1 MQNRKYRK
9 AILLSSLAI
18 AACAAVMVGTTYA
31 LFSQQKDFA
40 NVTANNAK
48 INVWTTTRL
57 MSGFSVVNG
66 TQKSLTA
73 QSDGSFKFNNGGTA
87 KLDDKGGV
95 VFTNAVAGDKVL
107 VWVTAKNASE
117 VKTQW
122 KFLFNS
128 DNANVKVTVCYDFT
142 MYHDITERLY
152 YNSADLVAAGS
163 DAATL
168 QGCYVSS
175 EATGAATGTTSFDGN
190 AVFATSIERKVSS
203 LENWESAITS
213 LGGLENQVYT
223 LTDDITLGTK
233 GGTDADAGKELFF
246 TPAEG
251 KETTVVINGN
261 GHKIYLEGDPTG
273 AVRKGDGEINSSGFG
288 FHPRKTAMDGV
299 ENTNVEKTIGK
310 TRIVLRNVTLINGKT
325 ANNTSEGG
333 WLQPYLGI
341 HAYLDASTIDVLNS
355 TIDGGIF
362 LVGNAYFTYTTF
374 QYSDGLGDPSNR
386 YLCVAMGDLTGSGT
400 YTFYSCN
407 FTGRVVNS
415 TQKLYGMLYVCGQT
429 NDPAKLNL
437 RFQNKFT
444 GASNVLTPSNDVV
457 LGAYTTLTT
466 DKSNIFESSSEITN
480 GVTSISVKECTYN
493 GESWNAARTV
503 KNLETI
509 YNS

>member
-18 AACAAVMVGTTYA
+18 VACAAVMVGTTYA
-31 LFSQQKDFA
+31 LFSKQNDFA

-48 INVWTTTRL
+48 INVWTTSRI
-57 MSGFSVVNG
+57 MSVFTNNGATSV
-66 TQKSLTA
+66 SA
-73 QSDGSFKFNNGGTA
+73 QSDGSYRFKNGGTA
-87 KLDDKGGV
+87 KLDSNGNL
-95 VFTNAVAGDKVL
+95 VFTNAAAGDKVIL
-107 VWVTAKNASE
+107 WVTAKNASE

-122 KFLFNS
+122 KFTF
-128 DNANVKVTVCYDFT
+128 DNEITATNVTIYDDMT
-142 MYHDITERLY
+142 LYHDITDRLY
-152 YNSADLVAAGS
+152 YTGADLVAAGS
-163 DAATL
+163 DVATL
-168 QGCYVSS
+168 QTFYVVV
-175 EATGAATGTTSFDGN
+175 EATGSATGTASFGVN
-190 AVFATSIERKVSS
+190 AVFANSIERKVSS

-213 LGGLENQVYT
+213 LGGLENQIYT

-233 GGTDADAGKELFF
+233 GGTDANAGKELFF

-299 ENTNVEKTIGK
+299 ENTNVEKTIGM
-310 TRIVLRNVTLINGKT
+310 TRIVLRNVTLINDKT